1 MVSSEHRTRVPTP
14 NRLGGDEVTSEG
26 GGGTAPF
33 PLDHVHLCR
42 PPDAA
47 STEEGGAIKV
57 RGQDGN
63 IWRDPNGVQKKSQR
77 HFLQFLYTINK
88 SCGGGKRNYQCVLD
102 FLTLKLTKKKL
113 KELLT
118 L

>member
-1 MVSSEHRTRVPTP
+1 MLTCPIARWSECGRHGAGKQFVIVQEERMVAEDDGQWGAMVSSEHRTGVPAP
-14 NRLGGDEVTSEG
+14 NHLGGDEVTSEG

-33 PLDHVHLCR
+33 PLGHVHLCR

-63 IWRDPNGVQKKSQR
+63 IW
-77 HFLQFLYTINK
+77 
-88 SCGGGKRNYQCVLD
+88 
-102 FLTLKLTKKKL
+102 
-113 KELLT
+113 
-118 L
+118 